1 VQVLERHQHLGH
13 VERRVG
19 LGQRREPVQQVEKLA
34 ALNVKLELD
43 FFVWKKLPPRRDSIS
58 RPIGP
63 VSSVAGG
70 DDTTRPHRPE
80 PQVWDLLFGTVWK
93 SDRWHKKLALVFFL
107 K

>member
-43 FFVWKKLPPRRDSIS
+43 FFV
-58 RPIGP
+58 
-63 VSSVAGG
+63 
-70 DDTTRPHRPE
+70 
-80 PQVWDLLFGTVWK
+80 
-93 SDRWHKKLALVFFL
+93 
-107 K
+107 